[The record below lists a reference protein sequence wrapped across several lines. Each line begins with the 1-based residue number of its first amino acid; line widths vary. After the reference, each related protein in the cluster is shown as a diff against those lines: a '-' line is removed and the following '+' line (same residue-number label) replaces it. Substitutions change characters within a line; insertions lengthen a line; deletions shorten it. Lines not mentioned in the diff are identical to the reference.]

1 MTRLDDTLLPEFVR
15 EALDSE
21 ASPSKLEQQELAE
34 VLGSKLSMALTPVP
48 PVPAARDRL
57 LASALAGAE
66 RYAPFFD
73 RLSRLFDLGVDRIR
87 EIMSGVND
95 PARWES
101 GPLPGVLL
109 MHFSGG
115 AAVTGADVGLVRMP
129 AGLKFPVHRHIGG
142 ERVFILEGSYTD
154 SEGKLWLP
162 GDLHE
167 MGAETSHAYQVLSD
181 GLLFALVL
189 YGGVEIQGV

>member
-15 EALDSE
+15 EALGSE
-21 ASPSKLEQQELAE
+21 ATPSSMEQQALAE
-34 VLGSKLSMALTPVP
+34 VLGAKLSMAITPLP
-48 PVPAARDRL
+48 PGRAARDRL

-73 RLSRLFDLGVDRIR
+73 RLSQLFDLGVERIR
-87 EIMSGVND
+87 EILSGVDD
-95 PARWES
+95 PARWEN
-101 GPLPGVLL
+101 GPLPGVML
-109 MHFSGG
+109 MHFPGG
-115 AAVTGADVGLVRMP
+115 NAVAGADVGLVRMQP
-129 AGLKFPVHRHIGG
+129 GLKFPVHRHIGG
-142 ERVFILEGSYTD
+142 ERVFILDGSYTD

-167 MGAETSHAYQVLSD
+167 MGPETSHAYEVLSQ

-189 YGGVEIQGV
+189 HGGVEILGA